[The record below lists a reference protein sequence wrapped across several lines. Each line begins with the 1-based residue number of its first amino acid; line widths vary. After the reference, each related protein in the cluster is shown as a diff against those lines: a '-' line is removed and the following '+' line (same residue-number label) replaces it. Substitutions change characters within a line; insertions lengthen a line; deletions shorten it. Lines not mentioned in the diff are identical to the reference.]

1 MKMNALFITGFL
13 ILSNSVFAGQTTE
26 KRIFNL
32 EKSLNSENILT
43 IVTQTDENCKFVAKN
58 NEYIDFYWL
67 MDGSTKKEVHPMIR
81 SKVQERVKFAG
92 INAARDS
99 FSVRL
104 NDLSEIKHDLENN
117 LIEVKSEINNG
128 VCTVKSLIK
137 LGASAKYRPLNLKRT
152 YCEVETNLIGV
163 PKGCQFLELQGTDNN
178 TNESIKV
185 RFKGK

>member
-1 MKMNALFITGFL
+1 MKMNSLLIAGIL
-13 ILSNSVFAGQTTE
+13 ILSNTALAGKVTE

-43 IVTQTDENCKFVAKN
+43 IVTQTDENCKFVPKN

-67 MDGSTKKEVHPMIR
+67 MDGATRKEVHPMIR

-92 INAARDS
+92 INNDRS
-99 FSVRL
+99 VFNVRL

-117 LIEVKSEINNG
+117 IIEVRSEINNG

-137 LGASAKYRPLNLKRT
+137 LGASAKYRALNLKRT
-152 YCEVETNLIGV
+152 FCEVETNMLGV
-163 PKGCQFLELQGTDNN
+163 PNGCQFLELQGTDNN
-178 TNESIKV
+178 TNESLRV